1 MIPGGDIWETSG
13 LSMPQ
18 RLIHMVP
25 SYFLTA
31 ARHIRP
37 YPPRGS
43 GSVCSGTPQPS
54 GNLCTT
60 RCAKSCATLVLHHPT
75 PGMSAQPETCR
86 PDLRGAA

>member
-1 MIPGGDIWETSG
+1 
-13 LSMPQ
+13 
-18 RLIHMVP
+18 MVL

-43 GSVCSGTPQPS
+43 VSVCSGTPQPS

-60 RCAKSCATLVLHHPT
+60 RCARSCATLVLHHPT
-75 PGMSAQPETCR
+75 PGMSAQPETYTFPL
-86 PDLRGAA
+86 PDAPDGVHVLGKKTGQGRRD